1 MNECNSGEMLDASA
15 KAHLHDHMRWVQDA
29 LVWKLDGLDEYDIR
43 RPMTPTGTN
52 LLGLVK
58 HVAISNSRYL
68 GQVFNRPFPEPLPRW
83 DDAAARGTEHWATAD
98 ESRSDIV
105 GLYERV
111 CSHTDATIEALALDD
126 LGYVPWWD
134 EEVPLFNVM
143 LHCLSDT
150 TRHAGHADILRES
163 IDGAVGVERD
173 DPPAHGRDAAFWAD
187 RRRVIERV
195 AQAAAADGSN

>member
-1 MNECNSGEMLDASA
+1 MLDENA
-15 KAHLHDHMRWVQDA
+15 KAHLHDHMRWARDA
-29 LVWKLDGLDEYDIR
+29 LVWKLDGLSEYDIR

-68 GQVFNRPFPEPLPRW
+68 GEVFDRPFPEPLPRW
-83 DDAAARGTEHWATAD
+83 VDAAARGTDHWATED
-98 ESRSDIV
+98 ESRSAIV

-111 CSHTDATIEALALDD
+111 CAHTDATIEALALDD
-126 LGYVPWWD
+126 VGYVPWWD

-163 IDGAVGVERD
+163 IDGAVGFERGA
-173 DPPAHGRDAAFWAD
+173 PPALGKDPAFWEQRWTTID
-187 RRRVIERV
+187 RV
-195 AQAAAADGSN
+195 ARAFVEA

>member
-1 MNECNSGEMLDASA
+1 MTPCHSGEMLGESA
-15 KAHLHDHMRWVQDA
+15 KAHLHDHLRWARDA

-58 HVAISNSRYL
+58 HAAISNSRYL
-68 GQVFNRPFPEPLPRW
+68 GEVFDRPFPERLPKW
-83 DDAAARGTEHWATAD
+83 DDAAARGTDHWATID

-111 CSHTDATIEALALDD
+111 CLHNDATIDALALDD
-126 LGYVPWWD
+126 VGYVPWWD

-163 IDGAVGVERD
+163 IDGAVGFERGA
-173 DPPAHGRDAAFWAD
+173 PPAHGKDSAYWAE
-187 RRRVIERV
+187 RRRMIERV
-195 AQAAAADGSN
+195 AQAAIAGGSR